1 MLNSK
6 IAYKRGAVNEAKV
19 IHFFD
24 LFNNKKIRK
33 QRLCQANI
41 NTMSILSF
49 FGGMSSFGITVF
61 RIKQSN
67 LLQLFKL
74 QNVVGVPFAYIDI
87 NVSAQNVHLYKL
99 DHWFH
104 EKK

>member
-1 MLNSK
+1 
-6 IAYKRGAVNEAKV
+6 
-19 IHFFD
+19 
-24 LFNNKKIRK
+24 
-33 QRLCQANI
+33 
-41 NTMSILSF
+41 MSILSYV
-49 FGGMSSFGITVF
+49 GGMSSFGIIVF
-61 RIKQSN
+61 QIKQSN